1 MTTWW
6 AHRLEELPPYL
17 FVEIDRRKREAIAAG
32 RDVIDFGVGDP
43 DQPTPGFI
51 VDRMADAIRRPG
63 NHHYALGVG
72 GIEFRNA
79 VADFFVRRFG
89 VKLDPKT
96 EVVALLGSKEGIGHL
111 PTAVVNPGE
120 TVLIPDPGYPVY
132 TAGTIFAGGKC
143 HTMSLRESNGWLPV
157 LGDVSAEVRRT
168 AKLMFLNY
176 PNNPTAACAPLS
188 FFEEAVAFARE
199 HHILIAQDAAYSEV
213 YFDPDHSPPSI
224 LQVEGA
230 KDVAVEFH
238 SLSKTFNMT
247 GWRVGFAVGNADALA
262 ALAKVKNNLDSGIFG
277 AVQEAGVEAL
287 TGIRRAEV
295 IAHIGPDG
303 TYRRRRDVLIAGLR
317 ESGWSV
323 ASPQA
328 TFYVWAKCPGG
339 LDSLTVA
346 SRVLDDA
353 NVVLIPGI
361 GFGRCGEGYVRIA
374 LTVDESRTA
383 KAVERIARLKW

>member
-1 MTTWW
+1 MTTWR
-6 AHRLEELPPYL
+6 ANRLDELPPYL
-17 FVEIDRRKREAIAAG
+17 FVEIDRKKRAAIEAG

-43 DQPTPGFI
+43 DQPTPSFI
-51 VDRMADAIRRPG
+51 VDRMAKAIRTPA
-63 NHHYALGVG
+63 NHRYALGVG

-96 EVVALLGSKEGIGHL
+96 EVVALLGSKEGLGHL

-132 TAGTIFAGGKC
+132 TGGTIFAGGKC
-143 HTMSLRESNGWLPV
+143 HTMPLRESNGWLPM
-157 LGDVSAEVRRT
+157 LSDIPAEVCRS

-188 FFEEAVAFARE
+188 FFEEAVALARK
-199 HHILIAQDAAYSEV
+199 HNFLIAQDAAYSEV
-213 YFDPDHSPPSI
+213 YFDSAHPPPSI

-230 KDVAVEFH
+230 KDVAIEFH

-247 GWRVGFAVGNADALA
+247 GWRLGFAVGNAEALA
-262 ALAKVKNNLDSGIFG
+262 ALAKVKNNMDSGVFG
-277 AVQEAGVEAL
+277 AVQEAGIEAL
-287 TGIRRAEV
+287 GGIRRPEIV
-295 IAHIGPDG
+295 SHIGPDG
-303 TYRRRRDVLIAGLR
+303 TYRRRRDVLVAGLR
-317 ESGWSV
+317 QAGWSV

-339 LDSLTVA
+339 LDSMTIA
-346 SRVLDDA
+346 SRALDKAD
-353 NVVLIPGI
+353 VVVIPGV
-361 GFGRCGEGYVRIA
+361 GFGQCGEGYVRFA
-374 LTVDESRTA
+374 LTVDEARTA
-383 KAVERIARLKW
+383 NAVERIARLKW